1 MFLLAY
7 IIFFLNIVF
16 IIRVLAGICDVAE
29 YNSKID
35 DNDDIMRDF
44 IGKNKTQN
52 KDEPETYEDF
62 GTTLTEEES
71 HEE

>member
-16 IIRVLAGICDVAE
+16 ILRVLSGICVDE
-29 YNSKID
+29 QNDKT
-35 DNDDIMRDF
+35 DDIIRDF
-44 IGKNKTQN
+44 IGKTKEEEE
-52 KDEPETYEDF
+52 EPETYEDF
-62 GTTLTEEES
+62 GHEVPHNDL